1 MNTAEIKALNDRYI
15 INTYGERKLA
25 FVKGSGTRLWD
36 ADGKEY
42 LDFFAGIAVVSLGH
56 CHPAVTEA
64 ICRQAGTLVH
74 VSNLYYIEPQV
85 RLAQLLSAHSFAGR
99 WFFANCGATANES
112 AIKLARRY
120 WAEQGTPKPHI
131 IAAEHSFH
139 GRTLATITATGQKK
153 YQAGFEPMMPGFSHV
168 PYDDVAALE
177 EAITP
182 ETGAIILE
190 PIQGEGGVRV
200 PRADYLPAVRRLC
213 DDRGLLLIF
222 DEVQTGM
229 GRTGKLFCHEYAGI
243 APDIITVAKALG
255 NGVPIGAMGCTEK
268 AASGFAPGMHATTFG
283 GNPLCTAAALATLE
297 VMLADGFLEGV
308 QETGAY
314 FMNALAE
321 LAAKHPV
328 IKEVRGKG
336 LMIGVEMRDAVAPV
350 LARMLEAGIVCGPA
364 GPNVLR
370 FVPPLIVTRKDVD
383 RVVSALDAVLG
394 EV

>member
-1 MNTAEIKALNDRYI
+1 VNTAEIKALNDRYI

>member
-1 MNTAEIKALNDRYI
+1 VNTQEIKALNDKYI

-25 FVKGSGTRLWD
+25 FVRGLGSRLWD

-64 ICRQAGTLVH
+64 ICTQARTLVH
-74 VSNLYYIEPQV
+74 TSNLYYIEPQV
-85 RLAQLLSAHSFAGR
+85 RLAELLATHSFADR

-120 WAEQGTPKPHI
+120 WAQQGTPKPHI
-131 IAAEHSFH
+131 IAAENSFH

-177 EAITP
+177 AAITP
-182 ETGAIILE
+182 ETGAIVLE

-200 PRADYLPAVRRLC
+200 PDELYLPAVRRLC
-213 DDRGLLLIF
+213 DERGVLLIF

-229 GRTGKLFCHEYAGI
+229 GRTGKLFCHEHAGI
-243 APDIITVAKALG
+243 APDIVTVAKALG
-255 NGVPIGAMGCTEK
+255 NGVPIGAMGCTETV
-268 AASGFAPGMHATTFG
+268 ASGFAPGTHATTFG
-283 GNPLCTAAALATLE
+283 GNPLCCAAAVATLN
-297 VMLADGFLEGV
+297 VLLADGFLQAV
-308 QETGAY
+308 RETGAY
-314 FMNALAE
+314 FMEALAG
-321 LAAKHPV
+321 LAAKHAA
-328 IKEVRGKG
+328 IKDVRGKG
-336 LMIGVEMRDAVAPV
+336 LMVGVELDKPAGPIVGK
-350 LARMLEAGIVCGPA
+350 MLDAGIVCGPA

-370 FVPPLIVTRKDVD
+370 FAPPLIVTRNDVD
-383 RVVSALDAVLG
+383 RVVSTLDAVLG
-394 EV
+394 EA

>member
-1 MNTAEIKALNDRYI
+1 
-15 INTYGERKLA
+15 
-25 FVKGSGTRLWD
+25 
-36 ADGKEY
+36 
-42 LDFFAGIAVVSLGH
+42 
-56 CHPAVTEA
+56 
-64 ICRQAGTLVH
+64 
-74 VSNLYYIEPQV
+74 
-85 RLAQLLSAHSFAGR
+85 
-99 WFFANCGATANES
+99 
-112 AIKLARRY
+112 
-120 WAEQGTPKPHI
+120 
-131 IAAEHSFH
+131 
-139 GRTLATITATGQKK
+139 
-153 YQAGFEPMMPGFSHV
+153 MMPGFSHV